1 MRPLIGTLHFLRCLL
16 RIVSARLRELRI
28 IIDGIGVEWIAI
40 LLFLDDL
47 GDQLQ
52 YLVVIGPL
60 VGDELAGDEHVVDVD
75 LEGANS
81 GEDDLLSRIP
91 VHEQI
96 LLVLD
101 LGVLDQLIGDGILD
115 DYGVGY
121 ELLDLALDCMWGG
134 VRSLNCSKYFHS
146 ECRAKA
152 WWVSQFSQHSM
163 MTISYSPF

>member
-1 MRPLIGTLHFLRCLL
+1 MRPLIGTLPFLGGLL
-16 RIVSARLRELRI
+16 RIGPRLLRELRV

-40 LLFLDDL
+40 LLFVDDL

-52 YLVVIGPL
+52 YLVVVGPL
-60 VGDELAGDEHVVDVD
+60 VGDEFAGDEHVVDVD
-75 LEGANS
+75 LEGTYP
-81 GEDDLLSRIP
+81 GEDDLLPCIP
-91 VHEQI
+91 IHEKV

-101 LGVLDQLIGDGILD
+101 LWVLDQLVGHGVLD
-115 DYGVGY
+115 DDGVGY
-121 ELLDLALDCMWGG
+121 ELLDLALDCVWRG